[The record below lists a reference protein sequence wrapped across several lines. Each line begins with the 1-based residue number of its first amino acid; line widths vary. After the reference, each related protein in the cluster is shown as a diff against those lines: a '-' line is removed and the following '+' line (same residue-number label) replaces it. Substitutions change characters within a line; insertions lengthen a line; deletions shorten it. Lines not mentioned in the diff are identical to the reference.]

1 MPANNNIDAA
11 AMVAK
16 LRQAMASNVT
26 EVTIGTQTVKYRS
39 VSELMAAL
47 KYYENLLA
55 QENYGGI
62 GRSVQAI
69 AGRRFI

>member
-26 EVTIGTQTVKYRS
+26 EVTIGTQTVTYRS